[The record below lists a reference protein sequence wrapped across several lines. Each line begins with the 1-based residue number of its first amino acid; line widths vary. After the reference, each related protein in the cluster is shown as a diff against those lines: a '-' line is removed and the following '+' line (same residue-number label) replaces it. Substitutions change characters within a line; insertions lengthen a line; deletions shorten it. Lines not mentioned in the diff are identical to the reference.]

1 MLNNNVF
8 KTMHSS
14 LHMVLFGKLNFD
26 VIVAALMLS
35 RICARGKPCG
45 DVGWAET
52 CRSVTVL
59 EIVKE
64 KEWPPRL

>member
-1 MLNNNVF
+1 
-8 KTMHSS
+8 
-14 LHMVLFGKLNFD
+14 MVLFGKLNFD

-64 KEWPPRL
+64 EEWPPRL